1 MRAPVL
7 LCSRRW
13 VEFEAIPRE
22 LGISVYFNHFAF
34 LLKEFGLITDD
45 GGAWAVFLQPLEI
58 SSPIHT

>member
-1 MRAPVL
+1 
-7 LCSRRW
+7 

-22 LGISVYFNHFAF
+22 LGISMYFNHFAF